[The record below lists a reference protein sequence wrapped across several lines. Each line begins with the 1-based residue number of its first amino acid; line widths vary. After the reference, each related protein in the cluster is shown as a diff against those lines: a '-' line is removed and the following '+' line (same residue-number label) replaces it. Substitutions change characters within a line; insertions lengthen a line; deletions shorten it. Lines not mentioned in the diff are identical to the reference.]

1 MSQTPTRSDTES
13 GILDRLDWGKLGWGL
28 GLLTLGLVFA
38 LDRFTHVA
46 GFERIWPLVLAV
58 LGLVRLLSA
67 KSRKHVET
75 GLWLL
80 ATSSWLLINFLGLAG
95 FYWSNSWPLWIVMA
109 GIIQLIVPDQNESRW
124 GGLVPLAIG
133 VWLLLVVREVAGL
146 TWSNSWPM
154 ILIVVGLSIVFKALT
169 GKRSLPE
176 KKEESHE
183 A

>member
-1 MSQTPTRSDTES
+1 MTKHLSTAEEDKPIFE
-13 GILDRLDWGKLGWGL
+13 RLDWTKLGWGL

-46 GFERIWPLVLAV
+46 SFQRIWPLVLAV
-58 LGLVRLLSA
+58 LGVVRLLSA
-67 KSRKHVET
+67 KNRKQVET

-109 GIIQLIVPDQNESRW
+109 GIIQMIVPGKGESRW

-146 TWSNSWPM
+146 DWSNSWP
-154 ILIVVGLSIVFKALT
+154 IVLIVVGLSIVFKALT
-169 GKRSLPE
+169 EKRSGSE
-176 KKEESHE
+176 KEEGRHE
-183 A
+183 N